1 MVRDVL
7 DVATVAVV
15 ALPTFARPDAR
26 LWTVEFGDG
35 TRNSDACR
43 QADAPGPQRPRIISS
58 RCCPRATWFLFPRKV

>member
-1 MVRDVL
+1 MLRDVL

-26 LWTVEFGDG
+26 LWKAVGFGDG

-43 QADAPGPQRPRIISS
+43 QADASGPQRPRIVSS
-58 RCCPRATWFLFPRKV
+58 HSCLRVK